1 MKLLQRIGLVQHLPH
16 PVAVPGQSQL
26 RDPRRPRSHHERQVH
41 QRFRGARHLRR
52 RLRFAQNDL
61 EGEARR
67 RLQGDAQGLRVR
79 ESVLGRRPQL
89 RVSADDRGQRR
100 ERQPRH
106 ADHQRSEGHHEAAQ
120 GARDHPD
127 QTQTHRVGQEA
138 AR

>member
-1 MKLLQRIGLVQHLPH
+1 MIKIDQHLSH
-16 PVAVPGQSQL
+16 PLTIPGQSQL
-26 RDPRRPRSHHERQVH
+26 RDPRRPRRHHERQVH
-41 QRFRGARHLRR
+41 QRVRGARHLRR

-61 EGEARR
+61 KGEARR
-67 RLQGDAQGLRVR
+67 CLQGLRAR
-79 ESVLGRRPQL
+79 EAVLGRRPRL

>member
-1 MKLLQRIGLVQHLPH
+1 M
-16 PVAVPGQSQL
+16 
-26 RDPRRPRSHHERQVH
+26 H
-41 QRFRGARHLRR
+41 QRVRGARHLRR

-67 RLQGDAQGLRVR
+67 RLQGAAQGLRAR
-79 ESVLGRRPQL
+79 EAVLGRRPRL

-106 ADHQRSEGHHEAAQ
+106 ADHQRSEGHHEVAQ
-120 GARDHPD
+120 GSRDHPD
-127 QTQTHRVGQEA
+127 QTQTHRVGQET